1 MFKPHCQSI
10 EEKHSCKRGL
20 RLRAVGA
27 LLATAAGAFAFA
39 SEAQAGVI
47 VCAADVADSTANSA
61 SAGAASSSQSLPIP
75 LAGYLRGQKQS
86 APLLLSGQ
94 DGPSSGAGAPSG
106 AGSGISASAIAAPA
120 CILPPSAMIAWLQFG
135 QHLALP
141 PLLPSGLFRPP
152 RIVG

>member
-1 MFKPHCQSI
+1 MFKQHCQSI

-20 RLRAVGA
+20 RLRALGA
-27 LLATAAGAFAFA
+27 LLATAVGAFAFV

-47 VCAADVADSTANSA
+47 VCAADMADSTANR
-61 SAGAASSSQSLPIP
+61 AASSSQSLPIP
-75 LAGYLRGQKQS
+75 LAGYLRGPKQS
-86 APLLLSGQ
+86 AQLLLSGQ
-94 DGPSSGAGAPSG
+94 DGPSGGAGAPSG
-106 AGSGISASAIAAPA
+106 AGSGISASAIASHA
-120 CILPPSAMIAWLQFG
+120 CILPPSAMVAWLQFG